1 MRSKEE
7 CFQVTKAEL
16 QIFHSQLQKDRPH
29 SFKSEGQMC
38 WLVAHVINWWT
49 QYCEHEAGLAGA
61 PAANYTLV
69 QTPPDDSRQ
78 EKTASSRLQRFY
90 EWMLPH
96 VQSRAT
102 NTHHGILDKFETTFR
117 GLLFMQFQREGT
129 PADVKEKWTYWK
141 QVDIDQLKPRRDA
154 LRRVNRQARAD
165 PVKTDIQG
173 KPVGKTVTDDYV
185 SLILNTQ
192 HYQCRLQLNDH
203 LASQAQLAVIL
214 VCGNRG
220 VRERR
225 KKLICVTSKPVREKE
240 MEILKGP
247 CVQHLRQKVGMVVD
261 ATHGDKPRS
270 AGDRTLKLAMFS
282 VDGLF
287 RKENVLQCPVWKLAQ
302 YLRHR
307 SLMPGL
313 SLESNLCSQQQ
324 LLNYLD
330 APLYLTS
337 TGAAYANRKLLD
349 HLDIMKV
356 AAGLRKEHGSGVHAW
371 RNKALEESQLHHNDK
386 AMAERLLDHSWDIHD
401 DFYAF
406 CNYPNI
412 KESAQLAGHV
422 DGHVLLY
429 RTGLWAS
436 ESPKFRPLYDDINWI
451 GDKEYEVAL
460 QLVGPRRRQGTE
472 LWMKACRF
480 LADTLLQDLVAVMR
494 LTDMDTT
501 ILRDRTCDFPFLA
514 SAHKNH
520 TLFVEFYV
528 ASGRY
533 YEALAAAD
541 AAALQPP
548 PPPTPAQAAGQ
559 KRKLEESELP
569 QVVMLP
575 AVWFPDPQL
584 SAKTVKSGDM
594 EMACKLA
601 HKDDNPLKSRTSIL
615 TVSCVY
621 DMFDKKLLPTLPPLQ
636 EVYMAQGYGWRV
648 GLSANFL
655 GSLKYMQ
662 KVWAYVN
669 IKRRSGMER
678 NQAIDAAHQEYKEWR
693 DVRGDTG
700 SIKKWTDD
708 VMTRKGNPA
717 EGPWWLVQ

>member
-1 MRSKEE
+1 MRSREE
-7 CFQVTKAEL
+7 CFQVTQSEL
-16 QIFHSQLQKDRPH
+16 QVFHGQLQKDRPH
-29 SFKSEGQMC
+29 SFKPKGTTSGDKNYSY
-38 WLVAHVINWWT
+38 VVHIISWWT
-49 QYCEHEAGLAGA
+49 QFCEHEAVLAGA
-61 PAANYTLV
+61 AANYTLV

-78 EKTASSRLQRFY
+78 EKEASSRLQRFY
-90 EWMLPH
+90 EWMLPR
-96 VQSRAT
+96 VKSRT
-102 NTHHGILDKFETTFR
+102 KNTHECILDKFDSTFK

-129 PADVKEKWTYWK
+129 PADVREKYMYWK
-141 QVDIDQLKPRRDA
+141 AVDEDHLKPRRSE
-154 LRRVNRQARAD
+154 LRRACKQGKAD

-173 KPVGKTVTDDYV
+173 RSVGKTVTDDYV

-192 HYQCRLQLNDH
+192 HYQSRLQLSDH
-203 LASQAQLAVIL
+203 LASQAQLAIIL

-225 KKLICVTSKPVREKE
+225 KKLICIISKIVRAKE
-240 MEILKGP
+240 IEILP
-247 CVQHLRQKVGMVVD
+247 ACNCVQHLRQKVGMVVD
-261 ATHGDKPRS
+261 VTHGDKPRT
-270 AGDRTLKLAMFS
+270 AGDMSLKRALFLA
-282 VDGLF
+282 DGLF
-287 RKENVLQCPVWKLAQ
+287 RKENVPECPLWKLAQ

-313 SLESNLCSQQQ
+313 SLGSNLGSQQQ
-324 LLNYLD
+324 LLDYLD

-337 TGAAYANRKLLD
+337 TGCAYRRDKLLED
-349 HLDIMKV
+349 LDMMKT
-356 AAGLRKEHGSGVHAW
+356 AAGLRKEQGSGVHAW

-386 AMAERLLDHSWDIHD
+386 AMAERLLDHSGDVHD

-422 DGHVLLY
+422 DGHVRLY

-436 ESPKFRPLYDDINWI
+436 ESAKFRPLYDDINWI
-451 GDKEYEVAL
+451 GDNEYAEAL

-472 LWMKACRF
+472 LWMNTCRF

-494 LTDMDTT
+494 LTNMDGA
-501 ILRDRTCDFPFLA
+501 ILRDRTHDFPFLA
-514 SAHKNH
+514 SDHKNH
-520 TLFVEFYV
+520 ALFVDFYV
-528 ASGRY
+528 ESGRY

-541 AAALQPP
+541 AATLQPP
-548 PPPTPAQAAGQ
+548 PPPTPAKAAGQ

-648 GLSANFL
+648 GLSTNFL

-678 NQAIDAAHQEYKEWR
+678 DLAIDAAH
-693 DVRGDTG
+693 
-700 SIKKWTDD
+700 
-708 VMTRKGNPA
+708 
-717 EGPWWLVQ
+717 